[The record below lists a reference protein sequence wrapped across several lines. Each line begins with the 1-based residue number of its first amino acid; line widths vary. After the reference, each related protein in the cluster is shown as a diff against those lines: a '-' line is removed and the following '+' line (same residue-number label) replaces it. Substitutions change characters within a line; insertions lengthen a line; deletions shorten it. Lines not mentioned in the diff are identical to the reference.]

1 MAKEIEHKYLV
12 KSDEYKLM
20 CTDKIHIA
28 QGYLSRN
35 KGRTVRVRIA
45 GNDAFITIKGPSI
58 ESARDEFEYPIPV
71 DDARI
76 MLDMCHP
83 PVISKTRH
91 IVYFEGN
98 KWEVDEFHD
107 QLEGLVIAEI
117 ELPNAKHPY
126 ALPQFVGR
134 NVTDDRRFYN
144 SCLTTYENLKSAL

>member
-12 KSDEYKLM
+12 STDDYKQM
-20 CTDKIHIA
+20 CTEKIHIA

-45 GNDAFITIKGPSI
+45 GDNAFITIKGPSVDDV
-58 ESARDEFEYPIPV
+58 RDEFEYPIPV
-71 DDARI
+71 EDAKI
-76 MLDMCHP
+76 MLKMCTP

-91 IVYFEGN
+91 IVHFEGN

-107 QLEGLVIAEI
+107 QLQGLVMAEI
-117 ELPNAKHPY
+117 ELPSANHQY
-126 ALPQFVGR
+126 ALPPFVGR

-144 SCLTTYENLKSAL
+144 SCLTTYDDLKPAL